1 MRGRSLPLSFARD
14 SRRLLLPMLLVMSLA
29 GGWLL
34 TGCRSGK
41 PRPSILL
48 IVIDTL
54 RADHVGLLSPGGPAA
69 TPNLDRRFRSG
80 TAFRNAGTPAPFTM
94 PAVAS
99 LLTGVY
105 PDRTGVVAHEAGTSL
120 ATWTGPTLAEHAVRA
135 GLATAAV
142 VANPWLARRNTGF
155 DRGFEKFSRF
165 TISGRRGGSGDADSV
180 TDEAIRHLDGFGD
193 RPFLLWVHYFDP
205 HMPYEPPADFAA
217 AAGAAPGTNRVV
229 DDFLRPRRNL
239 RKIYSGQGYAEPEL
253 EQTRRLYAG
262 EVRFVDAQVER
273 LLSVL
278 DSRGLT
284 ENTLV
289 VVASDHGEGLGEHGL
304 YFAHDYTLYEE
315 LTRVALMLRGPGV
328 PPGSRDD
335 PVSLLDVEPTLC
347 RLAKLDCTVDPDGR
361 DLFST
366 PTERTLFAAAT
377 ASRVRK
383 SATFDRLTV
392 AGLDGRWTMARRGN
406 LKRIRIPTPKGEVH
420 ETYDLAS
427 DPLESEDLSADAH
440 GDAQDLGSEL
450 SAWSRRMNAL
460 RPAAS
465 DQLDPREQERANE
478 TLRSLGY
485 LQ

>member
-1 MRGRSLPLSFARD
+1 
-14 SRRLLLPMLLVMSLA
+14 MLLAIPLA
-29 GGWLL
+29 GLGLAS
-34 TGCRSGK
+34 GCRSST

-80 TAFRNAGTPAPFTM
+80 TSFRSAGTPAPFTM

-99 LLTGVY
+99 LMTGVY
-105 PDRTGVVAHEAGTSL
+105 PDRTGVVAHEAGTTL
-120 ATWTGPTLAEHAVRA
+120 ATWTGPTLAEHATRA

-155 DRGFEKFSRF
+155 DRGFEKYSRF
-165 TISGRRGGSGDADSV
+165 TISGRRGGTGDADSV

-205 HMPYEPPADFAA
+205 HMPYEPPSDFAT
-217 AAGAAPGTNRVV
+217 AAGASPAPSRVV
-229 DDFLRPRRNL
+229 DDFLKPRRDL
-239 RKIYSGQGYAEPEL
+239 RRIYSGEGYAEPEL
-253 EQTRRLYAG
+253 EQARRLYAG
-262 EVRFVDAQVER
+262 EVRFVDSQVER

-278 DSRGLT
+278 DSKGLSD
-284 ENTLV
+284 NTLV
-289 VVASDHGEGLGEHGL
+289 VVASDHGEALGEHGL

-315 LTRVALMLRGPGV
+315 LTRVALLLRGPGV
-328 PPGSRDD
+328 PTGSRED

-347 RLAKLDCTVDPDGR
+347 RLAGLDCTEEPDGR
-361 DLFST
+361 DLFSA

-377 ASRVRK
+377 ATRVRK

-392 AGLDGRWTMARRGN
+392 VGLDGRWTMARRGN
-406 LKRIRIPTPKGEVH
+406 LKRIRIPTPNGDLF
-420 ETYDLAS
+420 ETYDLSSDPVERENLSA
-427 DPLESEDLSADAH
+427 DPLERKDLRSNLRSDAS
-440 GDAQDLGSEL
+440 DLGKEL

-460 RPAAS
+460 RPAEV
-465 DQLDPREQERANE
+465 DKLDPRETERANE